1 MNRAISL
8 VILFVC
14 AAGIV
19 ALVAQAQA
27 PKKHPSPASLGE
39 LRAAVQA
46 EDYLEIGSARVTLGM
61 TKAQVAEALKGYSLR
76 QNDDEWLA
84 MDLAQ
89 PMTLG
94 DVLQPQPGL
103 SGMTFQFTAGRLSA
117 ATREWPIRNGD
128 VAGTIFA
135 VFSHWQRERAGQGR
149 FLANCGVVTDVAA
162 SPSATFQRT
171 SIVCGEKAVVIMKD
185 SSGTQPQGV
194 AEVLGERRP

>member
-1 MNRAISL
+1 MNRITAICIL
-8 VILFVC
+8 VLTGVLP
-14 AAGIV
+14 AAT
-19 ALVAQAQA
+19 QKA
-27 PKKHPSPASLGE
+27 PETPK
-39 LRAAVQA
+39 
-46 EDYLEIGSARVTLGM
+46 DYLQIGPVKVRLGM
-61 TKAQVAEALKGYSLR
+61 TKAQVAEALKGYSVT
-76 QNDDEWLA
+76 QNEDEWLA

-89 PMTLG
+89 PTTLG
-94 DVLQPQPGL
+94 DVLQPEPGL

-135 VFSHWQRERAGQGR
+135 VFSHWQRERAGQGK
-149 FLANCGVVTDVAA
+149 FLANCGVLTDVAA

-185 SSGTQPQGV
+185 TSGTQPQGV